1 MEGYFNYSRK
11 EMIIMYL
18 ARVYVL
24 KDGIWIPLPKLIPTA
39 GHEEFQEMMKQT
51 EIEHYLYELQPAEGN
66 E

>member
-1 MEGYFNYSRK
+1 
-11 EMIIMYL
+11 MIIMYL

-24 KDGIWIPLPKLIPTA
+24 KDGMWIPLPKLIPTA

-51 EIEHYLYELQPAEGN
+51 GIEHYLYELQPATEN